1 MARLSYAAWVNE
13 HLQGK
18 TKQEQE
24 AIRDEYWSNY
34 GRVVNYDY
42 YAEVCKIR
50 RQEADSEPE
59 GYWEW
64 KDNSLY
70 RTTGYLL
77 GGLGVLTYFL
87 SGIIGATTGRRR
99 N

>member
-13 HLQGK
+13 MLQDK
-18 TKQEQE
+18 TKAEQE

-34 GRVVNYDY
+34 GRVVNYDEY
-42 YAEVCKIR
+42 VAICKIR
-50 RQEADSEPE
+50 RKEADSEPE

-70 RTTGYLL
+70 RTAGVLL
-77 GGLGVLTYFL
+77 GGVGVMAYFVGGL
-87 SGIIGATTGRRR
+87 LGATTGRRKY
-99 N
+99 

>member
-50 RQEADSEPE
+50 RKEADSEPE